1 MASRKRSRSMNVL
14 AIAMEPGLTCWTSS
28 ANGATPSEIRYVSD
42 GSATTAG
49 CAVRIRSSQLVPLR
63 RAPTR
68 NTTRSRSALSVRP
81 IPVCCPRPMAMR
93 AASVERLMAELS
105 DDDLVLDVGGWI
117 QPFTRADWVI
127 DLMPYETRG
136 RFGAQGGDAERFG
149 PDSWIERDICDHEPW
164 PFEDNQFDFVTCA
177 HTLEDVRDPVWV
189 CHELNRVARAGY
201 IEVPS
206 RLEEHT
212 YGFQGPWVGWGHHR
226 WLIDIGDNR
235 IEFVMKHHVIHGPE
249 ANFFPSTFYETLSEE
264 QK

>member
-1 MASRKRSRSMNVL
+1 
-14 AIAMEPGLTCWTSS
+14 
-28 ANGATPSEIRYVSD
+28 
-42 GSATTAG
+42 
-49 CAVRIRSSQLVPLR
+49 
-63 RAPTR
+63 
-68 NTTRSRSALSVRP
+68 
-81 IPVCCPRPMAMR
+81 MAMR
-93 AASVERLMAELS
+93 AASVDRLMAELG

-149 PDSWIERDICDHEPW
+149 RDSWIERDICDHEPW

-235 IEFVMKHHVIHGPE
+235 VEFVMKHHVIHGPE

-264 QK
+264 QKAQTLWWEGSFDFGERIMMSGPQLDPYLADFVSAHRRPRPARDRLSRMLRRAADRIR